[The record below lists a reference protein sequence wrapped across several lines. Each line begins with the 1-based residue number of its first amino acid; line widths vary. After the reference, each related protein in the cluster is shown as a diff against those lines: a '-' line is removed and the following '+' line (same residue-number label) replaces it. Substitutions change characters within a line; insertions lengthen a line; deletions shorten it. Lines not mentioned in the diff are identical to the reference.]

1 MTRNQIRG
9 HLPKGVEGFDAKEAE
24 DALYTLFNDALQT
37 EREKLNAKITAAE
50 ERADEAEKTMQ
61 AALEDETGEKE
72 LGELKTKLEAAE
84 TRATT
89 AEKALTDRNAEIET
103 QTQNAA
109 LLEKIHAAAI
119 KEGKLDGLGVK
130 ALKKHAL
137 DMSIVKHKN
146 GEITNLE
153 DVLKHYKEDD
163 VIGDLWGG
171 ETITKGAGN
180 GNPPP
185 NQDNDKFTQYKTR
198 LDEARKNN
206 NTLEAVKIKTEA
218 ATEGVILI

>member
-72 LGELKTKLEAAE
+72 LSDLKAQVEKLTADLKAE
-84 TRATT
+84 TEAHATT
-89 AEKALTDRNAEIET
+89 KTGYASEKT
-103 QTQNAA
+103 NAA

-130 ALKKHAL
+130 ALKKHPL

-153 DVLKHYKEDD
+153 DVLRHYKEDD

-171 ETITKGAGN
+171 ESRTEGAGN

-185 NQDNDKFTQYKTR
+185 NNDTGKPNKDFSFEFTPVRPVPTPPKQ
-198 LDEARKNN
+198 E
-206 NTLEAVKIKTEA
+206 
-218 ATEGVILI
+218 